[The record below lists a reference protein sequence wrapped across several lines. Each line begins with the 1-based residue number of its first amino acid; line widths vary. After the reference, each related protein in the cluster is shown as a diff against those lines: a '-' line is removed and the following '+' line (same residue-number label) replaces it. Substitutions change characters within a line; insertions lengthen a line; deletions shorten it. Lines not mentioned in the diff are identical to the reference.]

1 MHEAYESL
9 ECVVDIPKVELRA
22 FLPVDGKYNTLNQ
35 RCFS

>member
-22 FLPVDGKYNTLNQ
+22 FLPVDLVNKIH
-35 RCFS
+35 